1 MRILLLASLLSVIPA
16 LAAEGE
22 TRTGLIAYA
31 ECAEDGKVTQAEHA
45 KCAEGKNR
53 DDQVLVFVDQG
64 NPKKILEL
72 LIEDP
77 ADPFVG
83 KWVTVQG
90 NVEDNFLEILAIEAA
105 PEPAK
110 KK

>member
-1 MRILLLASLLSVIPA
+1 MRTLLLASLLLPT
-16 LAAEGE
+16 LAFAE

-31 ECAEDGKVTQAEHA
+31 ECAEDGKVTEAEHA
-45 KCAEGKNR
+45 KCAQGKNR
-53 DDQVLVFVDQG
+53 DDHVLVFVDQG
-64 NPKKILEL
+64 NPKKIFEL

-77 ADPFVG
+77 ADDFVG
-83 KWVTVQG
+83 KWVKVEG
-90 NVEDNFLEILAIEAA
+90 NVDDNFLEIVSIEAA

>member
-1 MRILLLASLLSVIPA
+1 MRSLLLGSLLFVIPA
-16 LAAEGE
+16 LAAQGE
-22 TRTGLIAYA
+22 TRTGLIAYG
-31 ECAEDGKVTQAEHA
+31 ECAEDGKVTEAEHA

-53 DDQVLVFVDQG
+53 DDHVLVFVDQG

-83 KWVTVQG
+83 KWVKVEG
-90 NVEDNFLEILAIEAA
+90 NVDDNFLEIVSIEAA

>member
-1 MRILLLASLLSVIPA
+1 MRTLTLAGLFCALVPLT
-16 LAAEGE
+16 LAAE
-22 TRTGLIAYA
+22 TRTGLIAFA
-31 ECAEDGKVTQAEHA
+31 ECAEDGKVTEAEHS
-45 KCAEGKNR
+45 KCAQGKER
-53 DDQVLVFVDQG
+53 DDHVLVFVDQG

-77 ADPFVG
+77 ADDFVG
-83 KWVTVQG
+83 KWVKVEG
-90 NVEDNFLEILAIEAA
+90 NVDDNFLEIVSITAA

>member
-1 MRILLLASLLSVIPA
+1 MRTLLFATLLTVIPA

-22 TRTGLIAYA
+22 TKMGLIAYDQ
-31 ECAEDGKVTQAEHA
+31 CAEDGNVTEAEHA
-45 KCAEGKNR
+45 KCAQGKNR
-53 DDQVLVFVDQG
+53 DDFVLVFVDQG
-64 NPKKILEL
+64 NPKKIFEL
-72 LIEDP
+72 LVEDP

-83 KWVTVQG
+83 KWVKIQG
-90 NVEDNFLEILAIEAA
+90 NVDDNFLEIVTIEAA

>member
-1 MRILLLASLLSVIPA
+1 MRTLLLASLLLPT
-16 LAAEGE
+16 LAFAE

-31 ECAEDGKVTQAEHA
+31 ECAEDGKVTEAEHA
-45 KCAEGKNR
+45 KCAQGKNR
-53 DDQVLVFVDQG
+53 DDHVLVFVDQG
-64 NPKKILEL
+64 NPKKIFEL

-77 ADPFVG
+77 ADDFVG
-83 KWVTVQG
+83 KWVKVEG
-90 NVEDNFLEILAIEAA
+90 NVDDNFLEIVTIEAA

>member
-1 MRILLLASLLSVIPA
+1 MRTLMLACLFGA
-16 LAAEGE
+16 LFALTAAAE
-22 TRTGLIAYA
+22 TRSGLIAFA
-31 ECAEDGKVTQAEHA
+31 ECAEDGKITEAEHA
-45 KCAEGKNR
+45 KCAEGKDR
-53 DDQVLVFVDQG
+53 DDHVLVFVDQG

-83 KWVTVQG
+83 KWVKVEG
-90 NVEDNFLEILAIEAA
+90 NVDDNFLEIVEIEPA

-110 KK
+110 KR

>member
-1 MRILLLASLLSVIPA
+1 MRTLTLAALFCTLVPLA
-16 LAAEGE
+16 LAAE

-31 ECAEDGKVTQAEHA
+31 ECAEDGKVTEAEHA
-45 KCAEGKNR
+45 KCAQGKER
-53 DDQVLVFVDQG
+53 DDHVLVFVDQG
-64 NPKKILEL
+64 NPKKIMEL

-77 ADPFVG
+77 ADAFVG
-83 KWVTVQG
+83 KWVKVEG
-90 NVEDNFLEILAIEAA
+90 NVDDNFLEIVSIAAA

>member
-1 MRILLLASLLSVIPA
+1 MRTLLLAQLLLAIPA
-16 LAAEGE
+16 FAAEGE

-31 ECAEDGKVTQAEHA
+31 QCAEDGKVTESEHA
-45 KCAEGKNR
+45 NCAQGKNR
-53 DDQVLVFVDQG
+53 DDHVLVFVDGG

-72 LIEDP
+72 LLEDP

-90 NVEDNFLEILAIEAA
+90 NVEDNFLEIISIA
-105 PEPAK
+105 PASEPATK
-110 KK
+110 K